1 MHLGRRRLRN
11 ASPLILGL
19 WLFALF
25 VGVANACLPGQTLDA
40 HPAAHAAAPLQ
51 SHHGGEDPSPD
62 CAKLCSDGVPL
73 FAKLQLV
80 QDQPAAQAFL
90 VSVALSHEPAVI
102 GVNATPP
109 QLAHPPPDVPV
120 YLRSLRLAL

>member
-1 MHLGRRRLRN
+1 MQLARRHLCS
-11 ASPLILGL
+11 ASSLVLGM

-25 VGVANACLPGQTLDA
+25 VGIANACLPGQSLDA
-40 HPAAHAAAPLQ
+40 HPAGYLATPVE
-51 SHHGGEDPSPD
+51 SHHGSDDTSPD

-80 QDQPAAQAFL
+80 QDQPAAQSFL
-90 VSVALSHEPAVI
+90 LSAPLSHEPAVI
-102 GVNATPP
+102 GVHATPP
-109 QLAHPPPDVPV
+109 QMAHPPPDVPV